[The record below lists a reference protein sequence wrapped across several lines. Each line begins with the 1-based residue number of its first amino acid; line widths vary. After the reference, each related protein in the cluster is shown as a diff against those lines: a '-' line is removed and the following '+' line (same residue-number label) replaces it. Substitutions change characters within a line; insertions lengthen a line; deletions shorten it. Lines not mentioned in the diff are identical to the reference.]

1 MTMAR
6 LNGINQIR
14 VIVLL
19 VSLIGLNFAL
29 YMPVRVLE
37 VCGWPS
43 TLPVSTPTPTGTI
56 TSPMVTPIPA
66 LTAPSLG
73 TDKGIIQ
80 RSLMILVALLVFSLI
95 ANVILLFLLLQRP
108 TGVNNQHSIVDVA
121 FDPLYWQQLVS
132 GKDALGNLVK
142 FLYWYRKGK
151 ATARDAQI
159 VINILLQELERVWG
173 LKQVGQIGE
182 VVSFDPSIHVS
193 YRGEHL
199 SSGERV
205 QIVDP
210 GWQIGDQGQIIKYPI
225 VKRVG

>member
-1 MTMAR
+1 
-6 LNGINQIR
+6 
-14 VIVLL
+14 
-19 VSLIGLNFAL
+19 
-29 YMPVRVLE
+29 
-37 VCGWPS
+37 
-43 TLPVSTPTPTGTI
+43 
-56 TSPMVTPIPA
+56 MVTPIPA

-108 TGVNNQHSIVDVA
+108 TGVKNQHSVDVA

>member
-1 MTMAR
+1 MAR
-6 LNGINQIR
+6 LNGINLR
-14 VIVLL
+14 VIVFL

-43 TLPVSTPTPTGTI
+43 ALPVSTPTPTGTI
-56 TSPMVTPIPA
+56 TLPMVTPTPV
-66 LTAPSLG
+66 LTIPSLG

-80 RSLMILVALLVFSLI
+80 QSQMILVALLVFSLI
-95 ANVILLFLLLQRP
+95 SNVILLLLLLQRP
-108 TGVNNQHSIVDVA
+108 TRVKNQHGIVDVA
-121 FDPLYWQQLVS
+121 FNPLYWQQLVS

-142 FLYWYRKGK
+142 FLYWYRKGE

-182 VVSFDPSIHVS
+182 VVIFDPSIHVS

-210 GWQIGDQGQIIKYPI
+210 GWQIGDQGRIIKYPI